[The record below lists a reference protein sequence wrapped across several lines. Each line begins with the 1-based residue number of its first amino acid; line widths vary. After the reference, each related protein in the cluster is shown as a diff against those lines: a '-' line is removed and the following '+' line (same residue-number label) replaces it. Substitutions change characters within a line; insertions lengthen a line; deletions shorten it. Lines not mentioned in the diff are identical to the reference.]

1 MLWCFLVDDGWFVD
15 LIRDLIRNLIG
26 GLLGFDLVEF
36 LLGVFDGF
44 EVAFFVFGEGAVH
57 GGEAGA
63 GVSID
68 RGVMEIGGGDA
79 GDGAGLGLKP
89 EN

>member
-1 MLWCFLVDDGWFVD
+1 
-15 LIRDLIRNLIG
+15 
-26 GLLGFDLVEF
+26 
-36 LLGVFDGF
+36 LGVFDGF